1 MQYKDENIVRWA
13 STTKPTVGG
22 FSFYITFLLAGIVY
36 LILAG
41 KGFAAEKE
49 FGVVLGIVTLG
60 FLIGLHDDAYE
71 TKPLI
76 KFLGQVA
83 CGVILIV
90 FGMHIRLFDFWPVD
104 YFLTIFWVVGIM
116 NSINLLDNMDGV
128 TATVSL
134 TIVGTTLM
142 RMVVFGYD
150 EANNAFI
157 FTMIAAIGSF
167 VGFLA
172 MNLKPSK
179 IYMGDTGSQFLGAL
193 LAVLGVQFFW
203 NFDVAAHPVDWPT
216 RAIVPIMVF
225 LVPMMDTSFVT
236 IARIMRKQSPFVG
249 GKDHLTHHLTYIGVS
264 DGAVPFVL
272 GLISLG
278 SGALAIF
285 GLRYLFTW
293 TAIQSAIF
301 VSFIA
306 ICFIIF
312 WRLYKRGE
320 RIGRAKHR
328 FAKTFERAFKARQ
341 ENSEKAK
348 QHS

>member
-22 FSFYITFLLAGIVY
+22 FSFYITFLLSGMVY
-36 LILAG
+36 LIVSG
-41 KGFAAEKE
+41 KGLLVEKE
-49 FGVVLGIVTLG
+49 FAVTLGIVTLG
-60 FLIGLHDDAYE
+60 FFVGLHDDAYE

-83 CGVILIV
+83 CGVILIL

-128 TATVSL
+128 TGIVSL
-134 TIVGTTLM
+134 TIVATTIM
-142 RMVVFGYD
+142 RLVVFGFD
-150 EANNAFI
+150 SGNNAFL

-167 VGFLA
+167 VGFLIL
-172 MNLKPSK
+172 NLKPSK

-193 LAVLGVQFFW
+193 LAVLGVKFFW

-216 RAIVPIMVF
+216 RAIVPVMVF
-225 LVPMMDTSFVT
+225 LVPMMDTTFVT
-236 IARIMRKQSPFVG
+236 IARLMRGQSPFVG
-249 GKDHLTHHLTYIGVS
+249 GKDHMTHHLTYIGVS

-272 GLISLG
+272 ALISLG
-278 SGALAIF
+278 SGSLAIF

-293 TAIQSAIF
+293 SAIQSLI
-301 VSFIA
+301 FIA
-306 ICFIIF
+306 FIGICFFIF
-312 WRLYKRGE
+312 WKLYKRGE
-320 RIGRAKHR
+320 RIGHAKQR
-328 FAKTFERAFKARQ
+328 FARTFERAYKERN
-341 ENSEKAK
+341 EVEEEAK
-348 QHS
+348 QPS